1 MQPSWQRSSFYFH
14 GLCWPTW
21 LGSGG
26 EVSRMTH
33 EAPNEMD
40 SIPLRVNDLER
51 GQGLHDHRL
60 RVLEEERLP
69 HRMALTERSAEQ
81 ALKGVDD
88 LKSEV
93 TGLRDDQVQGFK
105 EMGQAIGK
113 ITSLFKGA
121 MWAFGIVG
129 TILVALN
136 IAVDLVPKIDAM
148 IIEKNPPVEQHR

>member
-1 MQPSWQRSSFYFH
+1 
-14 GLCWPTW
+14 
-21 LGSGG
+21 
-26 EVSRMTH
+26 MTH

-69 HRMALTERSAEQ
+69 HRMAITERSAEQ

-93 TGLRDDQVQGFK
+93 AGLRDDQFAGFQQ
-105 EMGQAIGK
+105 MGEAIGK

-129 TILVALN
+129 TLLIILN
-136 IAVDLVPKIDAM
+136 ITVDLIPKIDAM
-148 IIEKNPPVEQHR
+148 IIEKNPPAEQQG

>member
-1 MQPSWQRSSFYFH
+1 
-14 GLCWPTW
+14 
-21 LGSGG
+21 
-26 EVSRMTH
+26 MTH

-69 HRMALTERSAEQ
+69 HRMAITERSAEQ

-93 TGLRDDQVQGFK
+93 AGLRDDQLAGF
-105 EMGQAIGK
+105 QRLGK
-113 ITSLFKGA
+113 SIDKIMSLFRGA

-129 TILVALN
+129 TLLVILN
-136 IAVDLVPKIDAM
+136 IAVDLIPKIDAM
-148 IIEKNPPVEQHR
+148 IIEKNPPAEAGE